1 MRPIGPGRLALVA
14 LAFCG
19 CERLATGPAVT
30 SSREA
35 RGITLVDWSAS
46 GYASPAAAD
55 AIAAL
60 AATGANTAVIIVT
73 GYQDDRGSGRVRAD
87 DPRTPT
93 PAAVQSAIARA
104 LAMGLRVALKPHV
117 DLDDGSWRG
126 GIEPRG
132 PATWFAAY
140 RDFIVPWAA
149 LAQASGVAQFVVG
162 TELAGTV
169 GDEASWRGT
178 IRAVRD
184 VFSGTLT
191 YAASWDEAARVP
203 FWSDL
208 DRVGI
213 DFYFPVAA
221 RNHPGRLEILAAW
234 QPWLERLQLLH
245 RQTGKPILLTEV
257 GYRSV
262 DGAGMAPYAYD
273 RAAAL
278 DLGEQAD
285 LYWAALEATGD
296 QPWIDGLWWWD
307 WPADGSGGPQDP
319 GYTARGKPAALELE
333 SAWGSVSSAGKLA
346 AP

>member
-1 MRPIGPGRLALVA
+1 MDAGRLVLAA
-14 LAFCG
+14 LALCG
-19 CERLATGPAVT
+19 CERLPTGPATT
-30 SSREA
+30 SHNQA
-35 RGITLVDWSAS
+35 RGITLVDWTAS
-46 GYASPAAAD
+46 GYASPTAAD

-60 AATGANTAVIIVT
+60 AATGANTAVIVVT
-73 GYQDDRGSGRVRAD
+73 GYQDDRGSGWVRAG

-104 LAMGLRVALKPHV
+104 LTVGLRVVLKPHV

-126 GIEPRG
+126 RIEPRD
-132 PATWFAAY
+132 PAAWFASY
-140 RDFIVPWAA
+140 RQFVLPWAA
-149 LAQASGVAQFVVG
+149 LAQSSGADQFVVG

-169 GDEASWRGT
+169 DHEALWRET
-178 IRAVRD
+178 IQAVRG
-184 VFSGTLT
+184 VFSGTVF

-213 DFYFPVAA
+213 DFYFPVAS
-221 RNHPGRLEILAAW
+221 RKDPGRLEILAAW
-234 QPWLERLQLLH
+234 QPWLERLRRLH

-257 GYRSV
+257 GYRSE
-262 DGAGMAPYAYD
+262 DGAGMAPYALGGGE
-273 RAAAL
+273 AL
-278 DLGEQAD
+278 DFGEQAD

-296 QPWIDGLWWWD
+296 QAWIAGLWWWD
-307 WPADGSGGPQDP
+307 WPADGSGGPRDP

-333 SAWGSVSSAGKLA
+333 SAWGRVSSAGMVA

>member
-1 MRPIGPGRLALVA
+1 MPSLQSDCQKMRPIGPGRLALVA

-19 CERLATGPAVT
+19 CERLPTGPAVT

-46 GYASPAAAD
+46 GYASPTAAD

-60 AATGANTAVIIVT
+60 AA
-73 GYQDDRGSGRVRAD
+73 
-87 DPRTPT
+87 
-93 PAAVQSAIARA
+93 
-104 LAMGLRVALKPHV
+104 GLRVALKPHV

-126 GIEPRG
+126 GIEPRD
-132 PATWFAAY
+132 PAAWFAAY

-169 GDEASWRGT
+169 GDEASWRET
-178 IRAVRD
+178 IRAVRG
-184 VFSGTLT
+184 VFSGTLI

-203 FWSDL
+203 FWSEV

-213 DFYFPVAA
+213 DFYFPVAT
-221 RNHPGRLEILAAW
+221 RTHPGRLEILAAW

-273 RAAAL
+273 RAATL

-307 WPADGSGGPQDP
+307 WPADGSGGAQDP
-319 GYTARGKPAALELE
+319 GYTARGKPAARELE
-333 SAWGSVSSAGKLA
+333 AAWGREPSAVKIA
-346 AP
+346 NP